1 MGRAIG
7 AIEVASRFDAG
18 PVSTI
23 RRRIRPDRI
32 SFSFGP
38 RTTSQE
44 AIVTRTQMTRPP
56 KSGFAETGERT
67 IPFVLRLP
75 GRNVDASNRKG
86 WIDRSDRP
94 PARRRKTKR
103 RRPR

>member
-1 MGRAIG
+1 MERTTGPIG
-7 AIEVASRFDAG
+7 VTSRFDAG
-18 PVSTI
+18 LASTI

-38 RTTSQE
+38 RTMPQE

-56 KSGFAETGERT
+56 KSGFAEPGERT

-75 GRNVDASNRKG
+75 GRNVDGSNRKG